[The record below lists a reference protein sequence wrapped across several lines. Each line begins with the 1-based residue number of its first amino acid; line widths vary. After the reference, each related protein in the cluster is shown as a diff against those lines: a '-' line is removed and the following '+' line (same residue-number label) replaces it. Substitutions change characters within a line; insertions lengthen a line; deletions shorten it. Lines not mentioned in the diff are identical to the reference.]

1 MCIPK
6 DKGGLQMDDIIE
18 FVIEFIIDIIIDG
31 GTELTKNKKVS
42 KWIRYP
48 IVIIA
53 SLISLAILGL
63 LLLVSFSIMDDTLL
77 GGLIILGF
85 TLLFLGII
93 IYKARKAYIEA
104 KEEKE
109 KETLLDEYKN
119 QEGIS
124 PDLK

>member
-1 MCIPK
+1 
-6 DKGGLQMDDIIE
+6 
-18 FVIEFIIDIIIDG
+18 
-31 GTELTKNKKVS
+31 
-42 KWIRYP
+42 
-48 IVIIA
+48 
-53 SLISLAILGL
+53 
-63 LLLVSFSIMDDTLL
+63 MDDTLL

-109 KETLLDEYKN
+109 KETLLDEYKE

>member
-1 MCIPK
+1 
-6 DKGGLQMDDIIE
+6 MDDIIE
-18 FVIEFIIDIIIDG
+18 FVVEFVIDLIIDG

-53 SLISLAILGL
+53 SLITLAILGL
-63 LLLVSFSIMDDTLL
+63 MLFVSFSIMGESLL

-85 TLLFLGII
+85 TLLFTGII
-93 IYKARKAYIEA
+93 IYKVRKTYIEV

-109 KETLLDEYKN
+109 KETLLDEYKD